1 MIYIYIYI
9 YIYMIMD
16 SCTVAPLFRGADG
29 PIIARIL

>member
-1 MIYIYIYI
+1 MQCYIL
-9 YIYMIMD
+9 IMD